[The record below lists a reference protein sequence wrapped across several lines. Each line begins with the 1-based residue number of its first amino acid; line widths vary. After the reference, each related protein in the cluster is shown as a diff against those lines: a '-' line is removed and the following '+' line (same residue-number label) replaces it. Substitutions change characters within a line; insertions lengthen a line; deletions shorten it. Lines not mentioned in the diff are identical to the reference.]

1 LKGVEVIRDARDYI
15 TCANCSRNMVPRL
28 WHYTSF
34 GVTRTRHTCPFCGH
48 TYVTGPKGA
57 VVLAFGALNAFLRL
71 VNLVGDMA
79 GADAAGGIRTAFQ
92 TFYTSPAVSDSLR
105 V

>member
-1 LKGVEVIRDARDYI
+1 MRLALETRSGLKGGGVIRNGRDYI

-28 WHYTSF
+28 WHYTTF

-48 TYVTGPKGA
+48 TYGTGPTGA
-57 VVLAFGALNAFLRL
+57 VALTIGALNAFLRL

-79 GADAAGGIRTAFQ
+79 GVRRRRR
-92 TFYTSPAVSDSLR
+92 Y
-105 V
+105 